1 MSNDNK
7 FCPNCGEQ
15 LKATAKF
22 CTACGFNFEEN
33 TAPTAGTQ
41 PEQPQVTKQTTSG
54 EGIQGLLKRKEVQI
68 GLIVAAV
75 LALAYFF
82 IGGLDIAGTYVS
94 DSGETVKISRNGKV
108 TAMQNEYDQSG
119 EIVFYIEESP
129 HDQFYYSVLPE
140 KGVEMELSMPLDS
153 MGSSDLQEFNMFAS
167 VLGFKTK
174 ETKDSF
180 ILSGKVTPETASM
193 MDIDFS
199 ELNVE
204 LDVEDDGIY
213 LLGDYYQK
221 Q

>member
-15 LKATAKF
+15 LKSTAKF
-22 CTACGFNFEEN
+22 CTSCGFNFEEN
-33 TAPTAGTQ
+33 ATPAGATQQAP
-41 PEQPQVTKQTTSG
+41 QTTTQTKSG
-54 EGIQGLLKRKEVQI
+54 EGIQALLKRKEVKI

-140 KGVEMELSMPLDS
+140 KGVEMELSMPLDYAVPY
-153 MGSSDLQEFNMFAS
+153 LQGFNRFAS
-167 VLGFKTK
+167 ELGFKTK

-193 MDIDFS
+193 MGIDFS

>member
-22 CTACGFNFEEN
+22 CTSCGFNFEEN
-33 TAPTAGTQ
+33 TPPAAATQ
-41 PEQPQVTKQTTSG
+41 PESQATKQTTSG

-82 IGGLDIAGTYVS
+82 IGGIDIAGTYVS
-94 DSGETVKISRNGKV
+94 DYGDTVKISRNGKV
-108 TAMQNEYDQSG
+108 TATLDEYD
-119 EIVFYIEESP
+119 EKMKYVFYIEESKYE
-129 HDQFYYSVLPE
+129 DYYYQVNPA
-140 KGVEMELSMPLDS
+140 KGIELEVTMPLES
-153 MGSSDLQEFNMFAS
+153 MDSSDLREINRYAS
-167 VLGFKTK
+167 RIGFDIK

-180 ILSGKVTPETASM
+180 IISGKIKAETALLI
-193 MDIDFS
+193 DLDFS
-199 ELNVE
+199 EFDIE
-204 LDVEDDGIY
+204 YDEMTEEIY
-213 LLGDYYQK
+213 MQRDYFQK

>member
-54 EGIQGLLKRKEVQI
+54 EGIQALLKRKEVKI

-82 IGGLDIAGTYVS
+82 IGGIDIAGTYVS
-94 DSGETVKISRNGKV
+94 DYGDTVKISRNGKV
-108 TAMQNEYDQSG
+108 TATQDDYDEKMEY
-119 EIVFYIEESP
+119 VFYVEESEYEEN
-129 HDQFYYSVLPE
+129 YYQVVPA
-140 KGVEMELSMPLDS
+140 KGIELEVTMPLES
-153 MGSSDLQEFNMFAS
+153 MGSSDLEEMNLFAS
-167 VLGFKTK
+167 MLGFDIK

-180 ILSGKVTPETASM
+180 IISGKLKAETASL
-193 MDIDFS
+193 MDLDFS
-199 ELNVE
+199 EFDIEYDEMNE
-204 LDVEDDGIY
+204 EIY
-213 LLGDYYQK
+213 MQRDYYQK

>member
-22 CTACGFNFEEN
+22 CTSCGFNFEEN

-82 IGGLDIAGTYVS
+82 IGGIDIAGTYVS

-108 TAMQNEYDQSG
+108 TAMHNEYDQSG
-119 EIVFYIEESP
+119 EIVFYIEENP

-140 KGVEMELSMPLDS
+140 KGVEMELSMPLES
-153 MGSSDLQEFNMFAS
+153 MGSSDLEEMNLFAS
-167 VLGFKTK
+167 MLGFDIK

-180 ILSGKVTPETASM
+180 IISGKLKAETASL
-193 MDIDFS
+193 MDLDFS
-199 ELNVE
+199 EFDIEYDEMNE
-204 LDVEDDGIY
+204 EIY
-213 LLGDYYQK
+213 MQRDYFQK

>member
-33 TAPTAGTQ
+33 TPPAAATQ
-41 PEQPQVTKQTTSG
+41 PESQATKQTTSG
-54 EGIQGLLKRKEVQI
+54 EGIQALLKRKEVKI

-108 TAMQNEYDQSG
+108 TATQDDYDEKMEY
-119 EIVFYIEESP
+119 VFYVEESEYEEN
-129 HDQFYYSVLPE
+129 YYQVVPA
-140 KGVEMELSMPLDS
+140 KGIELEVTMPLES
-153 MGSSDLQEFNMFAS
+153 MGSSDLEEMNLFAS
-167 VLGFKTK
+167 MLGFDIK

-180 ILSGKVTPETASM
+180 IISGKLKAETASL
-193 MDIDFS
+193 MDLDFS
-199 ELNVE
+199 EFDIEYDEMNE
-204 LDVEDDGIY
+204 EIY
-213 LLGDYYQK
+213 MQRDYFQK

>member
-22 CTACGFNFEEN
+22 CTSCGFNFEEN
-33 TAPTAGTQ
+33 ATPAGATQQAP
-41 PEQPQVTKQTTSG
+41 QTTTQTKSG
-54 EGIQGLLKRKEVQI
+54 EGIQALLKRKEVKI

-108 TAMQNEYDQSG
+108 TAMHNEYDQSG

-153 MGSSDLQEFNMFAS
+153 MGSSDLQAFNMFAS
-167 VLGFKTK
+167 ELGFKTK

-193 MDIDFS
+193 MGIDFS

>member
-33 TAPTAGTQ
+33 TPPAAATQ
-41 PEQPQVTKQTTSG
+41 PESQATKQTTSG

-174 ETKDSF
+174 ETKDRF
-180 ILSGKVTPETASM
+180 ILSGKVTPEIAPM

>member
-15 LKATAKF
+15 LKDTAKF
-22 CTACGFNFEEN
+22 CTSCGFNFEEN
-33 TAPTAGTQ
+33 ATPAGATQQAP
-41 PEQPQVTKQTTSG
+41 QTTTQTKSG
-54 EGIQGLLKRKEVQI
+54 EGIQALLKRKEVKI

-108 TAMQNEYDQSG
+108 TAMQNEYDQSA

-204 LDVEDDGIY
+204 LDVHDDGIY

>member
-22 CTACGFNFEEN
+22 CTSCGFNFEEN
-33 TAPTAGTQ
+33 ATPAGATQQAP
-41 PEQPQVTKQTTSG
+41 QTTTQTKSG
-54 EGIQGLLKRKEVQI
+54 EGIQALLKRKEVKI

-94 DSGETVKISRNGKV
+94 DYGDTVKISRNGKV
-108 TAMQNEYDQSG
+108 TATQDDYDEKMEY
-119 EIVFYIEESP
+119 VFYVEESEYEEN
-129 HDQFYYSVLPE
+129 YYQVVPA
-140 KGVEMELSMPLDS
+140 KGIELEVTMPLES
-153 MGSSDLQEFNMFAS
+153 MGSSDLEEMNLFAS
-167 VLGFKTK
+167 MLGFDIK

-180 ILSGKVTPETASM
+180 IISGKLKAETASL
-193 MDIDFS
+193 MDLDFS
-199 ELNVE
+199 EFDIEYDEMNE
-204 LDVEDDGIY
+204 EIY
-213 LLGDYYQK
+213 MQRDYFQK

>member
-1 MSNDNK
+1 MLESFKHYNIKNV
-7 FCPNCGEQ
+7 GE
-15 LKATAKF
+15 
-22 CTACGFNFEEN
+22 E
-33 TAPTAGTQ
+33 
-41 PEQPQVTKQTTSG
+41 VTLTGWVSKVRN
-54 EGIQGLLKRKEVQI
+54 L
-68 GLIVAAV
+68 
-75 LALAYFF
+75 
-82 IGGLDIAGTYVS
+82 GGLVFIDL
-94 DSGETVKISRNGKV
+94 RNRTGI
-108 TAMQNEYDQSG
+108 MQVVVRPENEYDQSA
-119 EIVFYIEESP
+119 EFVFYIEESP

-180 ILSGKVTPETASM
+180 ILSGKITPETASM
-193 MDIDFS
+193 MGIDFS

>member
-22 CTACGFNFEEN
+22 CTSCGFNFEEN

-108 TAMQNEYDQSG
+108 TATQDEYD
-119 EIVFYIEESP
+119 EKMKYVFYIEESKYE
-129 HDQFYYSVLPE
+129 DYYYQVNPA
-140 KGVEMELSMPLDS
+140 KGIELEVTMPLES
-153 MGSSDLQEFNMFAS
+153 MGSSDLEEMNLFAS
-167 VLGFKTK
+167 MLGFDIK

-180 ILSGKVTPETASM
+180 IISGKLKAETASL
-193 MDIDFS
+193 MDLDFS
-199 ELNVE
+199 EFDIEYDEMNE
-204 LDVEDDGIY
+204 EIY
-213 LLGDYYQK
+213 MQRDYFQK

>member
-33 TAPTAGTQ
+33 TPPAAATQ
-41 PEQPQVTKQTTSG
+41 PESQATKQTTSG

-153 MGSSDLQEFNMFAS
+153 MGSSDLQEFSMFAS

-174 ETKDSF
+174 ETKDRF

-193 MDIDFS
+193 MGIDFS

>member
-22 CTACGFNFEEN
+22 CPACGFNFEEN

-153 MGSSDLQEFNMFAS
+153 MGSSDLQEFNRFAS
-167 VLGFKTK
+167 ELGFKTK

-193 MDIDFS
+193 MGIDFS

>member
-22 CTACGFNFEEN
+22 CTSCGFNFEEN

-108 TAMQNEYDQSG
+108 TATQDEYD
-119 EIVFYIEESP
+119 EKLKYVFYIEESKNE
-129 HDQFYYSVLPE
+129 DYYYQVNPA
-140 KGVEMELSMPLDS
+140 KGIELEVTMPLES
-153 MGSSDLQEFNMFAS
+153 MGSSDLEEMNLFAS
-167 VLGFKTK
+167 MLGFDIK

-180 ILSGKVTPETASM
+180 IISGKLKAETASL
-193 MDIDFS
+193 MDLDFS
-199 ELNVE
+199 EFDIEYDEMNE
-204 LDVEDDGIY
+204 EIY
-213 LLGDYYQK
+213 MQRDYFQK

>member
-82 IGGLDIAGTYVS
+82 IGGIDIAGTYVS
-94 DSGETVKISRNGKV
+94 DYGDTVKISRNGKV
-108 TAMQNEYDQSG
+108 TATQDEYD
-119 EIVFYIEESP
+119 
-129 HDQFYYSVLPE
+129 E
-140 KGVEMELSMPLDS
+140 K
-153 MGSSDLQEFNMFAS
+153 
-167 VLGFKTK
+167 
-174 ETKDSF
+174 
-180 ILSGKVTPETASM
+180 
-193 MDIDFS
+193 
-199 ELNVE
+199 
-204 LDVEDDGIY
+204 
-213 LLGDYYQK
+213 
-221 Q
+221 